1 MSRIHVSVFLDNIR
15 TNTLSETQLTDFSK
29 RLEPLFS
36 TFDSDL
42 RYVPRIKEEGGS
54 YWLEVRDADVRD
66 TNRIPLDCMLEF
78 TRHQLFNTRI
88 GIASWPV
95 VIDMRFQLVFD
106 AGLAYEESVCE
117 DWGLDCVD

>member
-1 MSRIHVSVFLDNIR
+1 M
-15 TNTLSETQLTDFSK
+15 
-29 RLEPLFS
+29 FS
-36 TFDSDL
+36 TFEGAVGYL
-42 RYVPRIKEEGGS
+42 PRIKEEGGS

-78 TRHQLFNTRI
+78 TRRQLFNTRI